1 MSGRGVASDEG
12 AVSGTVDAAGTS
24 SLRHQRCRSM
34 IGQPAMSPADITA
47 HQPQVPGWALVEGS
61 LERSFHFTDFHR
73 TMAFVNAVAWIAQQE
88 DHGPDLMVNWT
99 TCRVRFN
106 THDVNG
112 LSLNDFIC
120 AAKVD
125 ALTA

>member
-1 MSGRGVASDEG
+1 MS
-12 AVSGTVDAAGTS
+12 T
-24 SLRHQRCRSM
+24 LLQQHCQSM
-34 IGQPAMSPADITA
+34 IGQAAMTPTEVATSLQDV
-47 HQPQVPGWALVEGS
+47 PQWTVVNGA
-61 LERSFHFTDFHR
+61 LERSFHFADFQR

-88 DHGPDLMVNWT
+88 DHGPDLFVNWT

-106 THDVNG
+106 THDVLG

-125 ALTA
+125 ALIA

>member
-1 MSGRGVASDEG
+1 
-12 AVSGTVDAAGTS
+12 
-24 SLRHQRCRSM
+24 M
-34 IGQPAMSPADITA
+34 IGQAAMTPTEAA
-47 HQPQVPGWALVEGS
+47 LHLQEAPQWAVVDGA
-61 LERSFHFTDFHR
+61 LERSFSFADFQR

-88 DHGPDLMVNWT
+88 DHGPDLYVNWT

-106 THDVNG
+106 THDVQG

-125 ALTA
+125 ALIA

>member
-1 MSGRGVASDEG
+1 
-12 AVSGTVDAAGTS
+12 
-24 SLRHQRCRSM
+24 M
-34 IGQPAMSPADITA
+34 IGQAAMTPTEAA
-47 HQPQVPGWALVEGS
+47 LHLQEVPQWAVVDGA
-61 LERSFHFTDFHR
+61 LERSFRFAAFQR

-88 DHGPDLMVNWT
+88 DHGPDLFVNWT

-106 THDVNG
+106 THDVQG

-125 ALTA
+125 ALLA

>member
-1 MSGRGVASDEG
+1 MSGGGEAQGMASG
-12 AVSGTVDAAGTS
+12 AGLS

-47 HQPQVPGWALVEGS
+47 HLPQVPGWAVVEGS
-61 LERSFHFTDFHR
+61 LERSFHFADFHR

>member
-1 MSGRGVASDEG
+1 MSGRGLASDEG
-12 AVSGTVDAAGTS
+12 AVSGTVDAGGNG
-24 SLRHQRCRSM
+24 SLQHQRCRSM
-34 IGQPAMSPADITA
+34 IGQRAMSPQEIAA
-47 HQPQVPGWALVEGS
+47 HLPQVPGWAVVEGS
-61 LERSFHFTDFHR
+61 LERAFHFADFLR

>member
-1 MSGRGVASDEG
+1 
-12 AVSGTVDAAGTS
+12 
-24 SLRHQRCRSM
+24 M
-34 IGQPAMSPADITA
+34 IGQAAMTPTEAA
-47 HQPQVPGWALVEGS
+47 LHLQEAPQWAVVDGA
-61 LERSFHFTDFHR
+61 LERSFSFADFQR

-88 DHGPDLMVNWT
+88 DHGPDLFVNWT

-106 THDVNG
+106 THDVQG

-125 ALTA
+125 ALIA

>member
-1 MSGRGVASDEG
+1 
-12 AVSGTVDAAGTS
+12 
-24 SLRHQRCRSM
+24 M
-34 IGQPAMSPADITA
+34 IGQAAMTSAEA
-47 HQPQVPGWALVEGS
+47 ALHLQEAPQWAVVDGA
-61 LERSFHFTDFHR
+61 LERSFSFADFQR

-88 DHGPDLMVNWT
+88 DHGPDLFVNWT

-106 THDVNG
+106 THDVKG

-125 ALTA
+125 ALIA

>member
-1 MSGRGVASDEG
+1 M
-12 AVSGTVDAAGTS
+12 TS
-24 SLRHQRCRSM
+24 LLQQRCRPM
-34 IGQPAMSPADITA
+34 QGQPAMNKEEVAA
-47 HQPQVPGWALVEGS
+47 HLPEVPGWAVAEGS
-61 LERSFHFTDFHR
+61 LERSFHFDDFAR

>member
-1 MSGRGVASDEG
+1 MLGQAAMTPREVA
-12 AVSGTVDAAGTS
+12 AQ
-24 SLRHQRCRSM
+24 L
-34 IGQPAMSPADITA
+34 
-47 HQPQVPGWALVEGS
+47 PQVPQWAVVDGA
-61 LERSFHFTDFHR
+61 LERSFHFADFHH
-73 TMAFVNAVAWIAQQE
+73 TMGFVNAVAWIAQQA
-88 DHGPDLMVNWT
+88 DHGPDLFVNWT

-125 ALTA
+125 ALFA

>member
-1 MSGRGVASDEG
+1 
-12 AVSGTVDAAGTS
+12 
-24 SLRHQRCRSM
+24 M
-34 IGQPAMSPADITA
+34 IGQAAMTPAEVAA
-47 HQPQVPGWALVEGS
+47 HLPEVPQWNVVDDA
-61 LERSFHFTDFHR
+61 LERTFRFADFHR

-88 DHGPDLMVNWT
+88 DHGPDLFVNWA

-106 THDVNG
+106 THDVQG

-125 ALTA
+125 ALIA